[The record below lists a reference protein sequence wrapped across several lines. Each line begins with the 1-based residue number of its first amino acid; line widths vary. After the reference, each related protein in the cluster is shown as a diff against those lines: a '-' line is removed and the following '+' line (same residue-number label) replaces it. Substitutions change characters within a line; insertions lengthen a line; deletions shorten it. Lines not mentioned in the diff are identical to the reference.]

1 MIILA
6 QVTQTGKACLFETTA
21 RLTFG
26 EAIGA
31 AFQLGGV
38 DDLLALSGTIARF
51 RARRVR
57 WRSSTRRHRRLHTW
71 STSWRCCCLRIKGE
85 CQDSGGKRTN
95 QERRG
100 NAASCGQGHLHASR
114 SFFYAWR
121 DQSLARQAQNGDATL
136 SLPNHDHLRIQR
148 DVGLI

>member
-1 MIILA
+1 MIVLA
-6 QVTQTGKACLFETTA
+6 QVTQTGKAGLFEATA

-38 DDLLALSGTIARF
+38 DNLLALIGTIAPF

-71 STSWRCCCLRIKGE
+71 STSWRCCCLRIKGK

-95 QERRG
+95 
-100 NAASCGQGHLHASR
+100 
-114 SFFYAWR
+114 
-121 DQSLARQAQNGDATL
+121 
-136 SLPNHDHLRIQR
+136 
-148 DVGLI
+148 